1 MWCVKGS
8 DFQEAKDYTDDSGS
22 CLMIV
27 WAINED
33 DVICERCKRYVE
45 EHKRIGWYTFIV
57 SLLSQ
62 VTVDHSKNSLSC
74 KRYVQLQL
82 FC

>member
-8 DFQEAKDYTDDSGS
+8 DFQEAKDYTDDSES

-33 DVICERCKRYVE
+33 DVICERCKRSVE
-45 EHKRIGWYTFIV
+45 EHNCI
-57 SLLSQ
+57 LLHTM
-62 VTVDHSKNSLSC
+62 VYFYRVVHLKLP
-74 KRYVQLQL
+74 LII
-82 FC
+82 

>member
-8 DFQEAKDYTDDSGS
+8 DFQEAKDYKDDSES

-33 DVICERCKRYVE
+33 DVICERCKRSVE

-57 SLLSQ
+57 SFIS
-62 VTVDHSKNSLSC
+62 SY
-74 KRYVQLQL
+74 R
-82 FC
+82 